1 VSPLLADSIGEYADT
16 SVTSPSEPD
25 DSDASTAA
33 APSGERP
40 SGVSFATVDADFA
53 RKLDLWGAYHRMAV
67 ASMTMAI
74 TFGILPQP
82 DWLLYL
88 AALYLGLAALVP
100 AALAAA
106 RSLSSKAWMR
116 ALVMLADVTLVSL
129 FIYRWGART
138 SPAPFML
145 VPIVSGWTL
154 IRQRTLGRWTVV
166 TVLSAYAVLL
176 GLEQYGLNPQ
186 HGPMASSGLLYWVT
200 LACAI
205 LGVHGLVDFTME
217 RLTEHHA
224 VVSRLTAEKR
234 ARERETQL
242 AQQLEEAQ
250 RLEALGRL
258 AGGVAHDFNNLLT
271 VLLGC
276 AELAEMHITK
286 NPLLATRSLR
296 DLQTTAERGASLTAQ
311 LLDFASRRPTSPRNV
326 DLNDAVRS
334 AAKLLERLLEASVE
348 LCVHTWNEPCVVH
361 VDPGGLERLL
371 LNLAI
376 NARDAMPQGG
386 TLSMSLST
394 RRFGEEEHVLLEVA
408 DTGAGIASADLPHIF
423 EPFFT
428 TKARGKGTGLGLA
441 SVYGIV
447 KQSQGQI
454 EVESQPSQGTV
465 FRVRWPRVL
474 EAEAIEP
481 RRLSDPGGGYERIL
495 LVDDDAE
502 VRAVALAHLEG
513 AGYTVLTA
521 ASGEEALE
529 VLARNSVQML
539 VSDVSMPGMS
549 GVELAR
555 QVRARA
561 PSVPILLIS
570 GYSDELDHEDLARF
584 LAKPFSGQRLLAEV
598 RSALDA
604 APANQ
609 QHAS

>member
-1 VSPLLADSIGEYADT
+1 VTTQAEPSVS
-16 SVTSPSEPD
+16 V
-25 DSDASTAA
+25 ASTEAG
-33 APSGERP
+33 PSGERL
-40 SGVSFATVDADFA
+40 SAESFASVDAAFA

-67 ASMTMAI
+67 AGMTMAI

-82 DWLLYL
+82 DYLLWL
-88 AALYLGLAALVP
+88 AAIYLGVAALVP
-100 AALAAA
+100 TALARAS
-106 RSLSSKAWMR
+106 SLSSKAWMR
-116 ALVMLADVTLVSL
+116 LLLMFCDVTLVSL

-154 IRQRTLGRWTVV
+154 IRQRALGRATVA
-166 TVLSAYAVLL
+166 TVLAAYATLL
-176 GLEQYGLNPQ
+176 LLEEYGYNPG
-186 HGPMASSGLLYWVT
+186 HGPSGSAGASLLYFVT
-200 LACAI
+200 LACSI

-217 RLTEHHA
+217 RLNEHNA
-224 VVSRLTAEKR
+224 VVARLTAEKR
-234 ARERETQL
+234 ARERELQL

-250 RLEALGRL
+250 RLESLGRL

-276 AELAEMHITK
+276 AELAELNLTK
-286 NPLLATRSLR
+286 NPLLAARSLR

-311 LLDFASRRPTSPRNV
+311 LLDFASRRPASPRHV

-348 LCVHTWNEPCVVH
+348 LRVQTWSAPCVVH
-361 VDPGGLERLL
+361 IDPGSLERLL

-376 NARDAMPQGG
+376 NARDAMPHGG
-386 TLSMSLST
+386 VLGLSLST
-394 RRFGEEEHVLLEVA
+394 RRFGDQDHVLLEVA
-408 DTGAGIASADLPHIF
+408 DTGAGIAPIDLPHIF

-447 KQSQGQI
+447 KQSLGQI
-454 EVESQPSQGTV
+454 EVESKPSQGTV

-474 EAEAIEP
+474 EAELMEP

-502 VRAVALAHLEG
+502 VRAVALAHLEA
-513 AGYTVLTA
+513 AGYTVLPA

-529 VLARNSVQML
+529 VLAKNSVQML

-555 QVRARA
+555 KVRALA
-561 PSVPILLIS
+561 PAVPILLIS
-570 GYSDELDHEDLARF
+570 GYSDEVNHEQLARF
-584 LAKPFSGQRLLAEV
+584 LPKPFSGQRLLAEV

-604 APANQ
+604 MPANRN
-609 QHAS
+609 AS

>member
-1 VSPLLADSIGEYADT
+1 MTTPA
-16 SVTSPSEPD
+16 EPN
-25 DSDASTAA
+25 
-33 APSGERP
+33 
-40 SGVSFATVDADFA
+40 VSFASVESDFA

-67 ASMTMAI
+67 ASMTMAV

-82 DWLLYL
+82 DYLLWL
-88 AALYLGLAALVP
+88 AALYLALSAVVP
-100 AALAAA
+100 SALSRAS
-106 RSLSSKAWMR
+106 SLSSKAWIRTLLMFC
-116 ALVMLADVTLVSL
+116 DVTLVSL
-129 FIYRWGART
+129 FIYRWGARS

-154 IRQRTLGRWTVV
+154 IRQRALGRATVG
-166 TVLSAYAVLL
+166 TVLSAYALL
-176 GLEQYGLNPQ
+176 LALEEYGYNPA
-186 HGPMASSGLLYWVT
+186 HGPSGSAGESLLYFVT
-200 LACAI
+200 LACSI

-217 RLTEHHA
+217 RLNEHNR
-224 VVSRLTAEKR
+224 VVARLTAEKR
-234 ARERETQL
+234 ARERESQL

-250 RLEALGRL
+250 RLESLGRL

-276 AELAEMHITK
+276 AELAELNLTK
-286 NPLLATRSLR
+286 NPLMAARSLR

-311 LLDFASRRPTSPRNV
+311 LLDFASRRPASPRHV

-348 LCVHTWNEPCVVH
+348 LRVQTWDAPCVVH
-361 VDPGGLERLL
+361 IDPGSLERLL

-376 NARDAMPQGG
+376 NARDAMPHGG
-386 TLSMSLST
+386 VLSLSLST
-394 RRFGEEEHVLLEVA
+394 RRFADEEHVLLEVA
-408 DTGAGIASADLPHIF
+408 DTGAGIAAVDLPHIF

-447 KQSQGQI
+447 KQSLGQI
-454 EVESQPSQGTV
+454 EVESQPSEGTV

-474 EAEAIEP
+474 DAEVMEP

-502 VRAVALAHLEG
+502 VRAVAHAHLEA
-513 AGYTVLTA
+513 AGYTVLAA
-521 ASGEEALE
+521 ASGEEALD
-529 VLARNSVQML
+529 VLAKNRVQML

-555 QVRARA
+555 KVRALA
-561 PSVPILLIS
+561 PAVPILLIS
-570 GYSDELDHEDLARF
+570 GYSDEVNHEQLARF

-598 RSALDA
+598 RSALDTI
-604 APANQ
+604 PANRN
-609 QHAS
+609 AS

>member
-1 VSPLLADSIGEYADT
+1 
-16 SVTSPSEPD
+16 
-25 DSDASTAA
+25 
-33 APSGERP
+33 
-40 SGVSFATVDADFA
+40 
-53 RKLDLWGAYHRMAV
+53 
-67 ASMTMAI
+67 
-74 TFGILPQP
+74 
-82 DWLLYL
+82 
-88 AALYLGLAALVP
+88 ALVP
-100 AALAAA
+100 TALAHA
-106 RSLSSKAWMR
+106 RSLSGRAGMR
-116 ALVMLADVTLVSL
+116 TLLMLADVALVSL

-154 IRQRTLGRWTVV
+154 IRQRTLGRVALV
-166 TVLSAYAVLL
+166 TVLAAYAVLL
-176 GLEQYGLNPQ
+176 SLEQYGLNPA
-186 HGPMASSGLLYWVT
+186 HGPLGSSGLLYWVK
-200 LACAI
+200 LACSL

-224 VVSRLTAEKR
+224 VVARLTAEKR
-234 ARERETQL
+234 ARERELQL

-250 RLEALGRL
+250 RLESLGRL

-276 AELAEMHITK
+276 AELAELNLAK
-286 NPLLATRSLR
+286 NPLLAARSLR
-296 DLQTTAERGASLTAQ
+296 DMQTTAERGASLTAQ

-348 LCVHTWNEPCVVH
+348 LRVHTWSAPCVVH

-376 NARDAMPQGG
+376 NASDAMPHGG
-386 TLSMSLST
+386 TLSLSLST
-394 RRFGEEEHVLLEVA
+394 RRFGDQEHVLLEVA

-454 EVESQPSQGTV
+454 EVESQPSEGTV
-465 FRVRWPRVL
+465 FRVRWPRAL
-474 EAEAIEP
+474 DAEVIEP
-481 RRLSDPGGGYERIL
+481 SRLSDPGVGYERIL

-502 VRAVALAHLEG
+502 VRAVALAHLEA
-513 AGYTVLTA
+513 AGYTVLA
-521 ASGEEALE
+521 ATSGAEALE
-529 VLARNSVQML
+529 VLAKNSVQML

-555 QVRARA
+555 KVRKIA
-561 PSVPILLIS
+561 PSMPILLIS
-570 GYSDELDHEDLARF
+570 GYSDELVEAGGFSAREPNDRNDVARF
-584 LAKPFSGQRLLAEV
+584 LPKPFSGQRLLAEV
-598 RSALDA
+598 RGALDS

>member
-1 VSPLLADSIGEYADT
+1 MPLEPDT
-16 SVTSPSEPD
+16 SV
-25 DSDASTAA
+25 ASTE

-40 SGVSFATVDADFA
+40 SVVSFAVVDASFA
-53 RKLDLWGAYHRMAV
+53 LKLDLWGAYHRMAV

-82 DWLLYL
+82 DWLLWL
-88 AALYLGLAALVP
+88 GALYLGMAALVP
-100 AALAAA
+100 TVFS
-106 RSLSSKAWMR
+106 RSLSLSRKAWLR
-116 ALVMLADVTLVSL
+116 TLLMLADVALVSL

-154 IRQRTLGRWTVV
+154 IRQRMLGRLTVV
-166 TVLSAYAVLL
+166 AVLGAYALL
-176 GLEQYGLNPQ
+176 LALEQQGLNPAVA
-186 HGPMASSGLLYWVT
+186 GNGSGLLYFVT
-200 LACAI
+200 LACSVF
-205 LGVHGLVDFTME
+205 GVHGLVDFTME
-217 RLTEHHA
+217 RLKEHNA
-224 VVSRLTAEKR
+224 VVARLTAEKR
-234 ARERETQL
+234 ARERESQL

-250 RLEALGRL
+250 RLESLGRL

-271 VLLGC
+271 VLMGC
-276 AELAEMHITK
+276 AELAELNFGK

-348 LCVHTWNEPCVVH
+348 LRVQTWNEPCVVH
-361 VDPGGLERLL
+361 IDPGGLERLL
-371 LNLAI
+371 LNLAV
-376 NARDAMPQGG
+376 NARDAMPDGG
-386 TLSMSLST
+386 TLSLSLST
-394 RRFGEEEHVLLEVA
+394 RRVGEEQFVLLEVA
-408 DTGAGIASADLPHIF
+408 DTGAGISATDLPHIF

-454 EVESQPSQGTV
+454 EVASQPSEGTV

-474 EAEAIEP
+474 EAEAVEP
-481 RRLSDPGGGYERIL
+481 MRASDPGGGYERIL
-495 LVDDDAE
+495 LVDDDTE

-513 AGYTVLTA
+513 AGYTVLSA

-529 VLARNSVQML
+529 LLAKSSVQML

-549 GVELAR
+549 GVELAGR
-555 QVRARA
+555 VRRLA
-561 PSVPILLIS
+561 PTVPILLIS
-570 GYSDELDHEDLARF
+570 GYSEELKGQDFARF
-584 LAKPFSGQRLLAEV
+584 LPKPFSGQRLLAEV

-604 APANQ
+604 MPSER